1 MSPLRC
7 YQKLPKN
14 LFSTPIN
21 KLHDLLKG
29 PSLFHLRG
37 KSQKTLFI
45 STLLH
50 GNETSGFLALKSFFK
65 KYDSQ
70 ELPISI
76 CLFIGNTMAAKYGQR
91 QLEGQKDWNRV
102 WVPKELPECPEKS
115 IATKVLEYGKKLPL
129 FASVDIHNNTGHNP
143 SYSCINYLDPV
154 FFKLAQLFNKK
165 TVYFTTPHQALSV
178 QFGRFCPSLTIEAG
192 MPGEKEGIELIL
204 DFLEKIMRV
213 PDLSTLP
220 PPEDI
225 PFFHTIG
232 RIKTPKNTRINFQN
246 DPQSHDEFSLR
257 DDLDSFNFRSV
268 PVKKR
273 WGYAQQDFIVESFE
287 GKDIFNKYF
296 ERENNSLLIRKS
308 FTPCM
313 LTKDIDIIQS
323 DCLCYIMEKR
333 SSQSIEYRSS
343 SGWGL
348 TNTLLG

>member
-1 MSPLRC
+1 
-7 YQKLPKN
+7 
-14 LFSTPIN
+14 
-21 KLHDLLKG
+21 
-29 PSLFHLRG
+29 
-37 KSQKTLFI
+37 
-45 STLLH
+45 
-50 GNETSGFLALKSFFK
+50 
-65 KYDSQ
+65 
-70 ELPISI
+70 
-76 CLFIGNTMAAKYGQR
+76 
-91 QLEGQKDWNRV
+91 
-102 WVPKELPECPEKS
+102 
-115 IATKVLEYGKKLPL
+115 
-129 FASVDIHNNTGHNP
+129 
-143 SYSCINYLDPV
+143 
-154 FFKLAQLFNKK
+154 
-165 TVYFTTPHQALSV
+165 
-178 QFGRFCPSLTIEAG
+178 

-296 ERENNSLLIRKS
+296 ERKNNSLLIRKS